1 MKWLDLP
8 DSVLPAMTAFA
19 DGLGGEGTETFTEIL
34 LKDPI
39 LKENPLLITQ
49 VSSCAPLVL
58 VCFAKEVCRVCL
70 QLKCCLY
77 SQGNKINI
85 SDRHLFIS
93 SCGGTG
99 SLSIKSSW
107 K

>member
-8 DSVLPAMTAFA
+8 DAVLPAMTAFA

-49 VSSCAPLVL
+49 VSPYAPLAL
-58 VCFAKEVCRVCL
+58 VCFTKVVSHVCL
-70 QLKCCLY
+70 FAAEV
-77 SQGNKINI
+77 
-85 SDRHLFIS
+85 LFVQS
-93 SCGGTG
+93 G
-99 SLSIKSSW
+99 K
-107 K
+107 

>member
-8 DSVLPAMTAFA
+8 DAVLPAMTAFA

-49 VSSCAPLVL
+49 VSPCAPLAL
-58 VCFAKEVCRVCL
+58 VCFAKEVCPICL
-70 QLKCCLY
+70 FAAEVMFVQSGKY
-77 SQGNKINI
+77 NQY
-85 SDRHLFIS
+85 F
-93 SCGGTG
+93 
-99 SLSIKSSW
+99 
-107 K
+107 

>member
-8 DSVLPAMTAFA
+8 DAVLPAMTAFA

-49 VSSCAPLVL
+49 VSPLFALQKRFVL
-58 VCFAKEVCRVCL
+58 SVCL
-70 QLKCCLY
+70 QLK
-77 SQGNKINI
+77 
-85 SDRHLFIS
+85 
-93 SCGGTG
+93 
-99 SLSIKSSW
+99 
-107 K
+107 

>member
-8 DSVLPAMTAFA
+8 DAVLPAMTAFA

-49 VSSCAPLVL
+49 VSPCAHLTL
-58 VCFAKEVCRVCL
+58 VCFAEEVCHICL
-70 QLKCCLY
+70 FAPEV
-77 SQGNKINI
+77 
-85 SDRHLFIS
+85 LFEES
-93 SCGGTG
+93 G
-99 SLSIKSSW
+99 K
-107 K
+107 